1 MDSRSPNSLKLRAS
15 AMSGASS
22 MAGQVKNPPAIRRH
36 RRRSSIPRSGQSLQE
51 GVATHPVFL
60 PGESH
65 GLRSL
70 VGYTESDTTEQLST
84 HILSDAL
91 LSGSGHTVRG
101 MAVLTPQGSAQEGV
115 P

>member
-15 AMSGASS
+15 TMSGASS

-36 RRRSSIPRSGQSLQE
+36 RRCSSIPRSG

-84 HILSDAL
+84 HTLSDAL

-101 MAVLTPQGSAQEGV
+101 MAVLTPQGSAQESV